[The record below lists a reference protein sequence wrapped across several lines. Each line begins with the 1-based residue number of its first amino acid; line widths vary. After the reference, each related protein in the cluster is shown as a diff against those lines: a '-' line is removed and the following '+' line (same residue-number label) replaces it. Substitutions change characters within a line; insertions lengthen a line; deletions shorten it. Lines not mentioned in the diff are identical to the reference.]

1 MPYSNPTESKGFRQQ
16 LRKEA
21 TPCERILWHY
31 LRGRQLEGLKFRR
44 QHGYGPYVMDF
55 YCPVLQW
62 CIEVDGEVHDTA
74 IQKEKD
80 DDRTC
85 FLEQHGITVTR
96 IRNEAIEENTGKV
109 MEMLRQEALMIAGKR
124 KLKLPLARGSRCKK
138 AEILQEDRVET

>member
-44 QHGYGPYVMDF
+44 QHGYEPFVMDF

-85 FLEQHGITVTR
+85 FFEQHGITVTR
-96 IRNEAIEENTGKV
+96 IRNESIEKDVRKV
-109 MEMLRQEALMIAGKR
+109 IELLKQKALTIAER
-124 KLKLPLARGSRCKK
+124 KKIKLPLAR
-138 AEILQEDRVET
+138 EDRRNKDEMLKVK

>member
-44 QHGYGPYVMDF
+44 QHGYGPFVMDF

-85 FLEQHGITVTR
+85 LFEQHGITVTR
-96 IRNEAIEENTGKV
+96 IRNESIEKDVRKV
-109 MEMLRQEALMIAGKR
+109 IELLKQKALTIAER
-124 KLKLPLARGSRCKK
+124 KKIKLPLAR
-138 AEILQEDRVET
+138 EDRRNKDEMLKVK

>member
-1 MPYSNPTESKGFRQQ
+1 MSYSNPIESKEFRQQ

-31 LRGRQLEGLKFRR
+31 LRGRQLDGLKFRQ
-44 QHGYGPYVMDF
+44 QHGFGPYVMDF
-55 YCPVLQW
+55 YCAELKW
-62 CIEVDGEVHDTA
+62 CIEVDGEIHDVD

-80 DDRTC
+80 NDRTY

-109 MEMLRQEALMIAGKR
+109 MKMLRQEALMIAGKR